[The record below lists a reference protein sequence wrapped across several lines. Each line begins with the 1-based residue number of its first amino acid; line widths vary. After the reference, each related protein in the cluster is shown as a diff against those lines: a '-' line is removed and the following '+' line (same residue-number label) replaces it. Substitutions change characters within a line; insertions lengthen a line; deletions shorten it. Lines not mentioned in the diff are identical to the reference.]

1 MLGVCGIVIIETTC
15 LQGWERLDPKGTF
28 EEPDTPALSHGTL
41 DEEQAFPVSP
51 APEGSPGRTGMPGV
65 IVDAGWRFPGGM
77 RSSVLGVGKDM
88 FSLFP
93 SDLVMESQVTA
104 SAQTQSWRLT
114 PTLEAGAPSSSP
126 REVENHANFPMYLIM
141 EQSSYGPWTAFE
153 LFYRKRRP
161 QIHLGEENQPV
172 GQHWLRIQVTSPGLG
187 Q

>member
-1 MLGVCGIVIIETTC
+1 MGTGPSPGRVTLGVCGIVITETTC

-65 IVDAGWRFPGGM
+65 IVHAGWRFPGGM

-93 SDLVMESQVTA
+93 SDLVMESQVGFPGPQQRVSKAEPGNISQTPSRTSGIPGP
-104 SAQTQSWRLT
+104 SA
-114 PTLEAGAPSSSP
+114 AGLHGPRSSPSGGRRAPSVPRSWGSS
-126 REVENHANFPMYLIM
+126 V
-141 EQSSYGPWTAFE
+141 Q
-153 LFYRKRRP
+153 
-161 QIHLGEENQPV
+161 
-172 GQHWLRIQVTSPGLG
+172 
-187 Q
+187 